1 MNEEAAALVRSSV
14 AAPPF
19 HRWLEPEVV
28 SASAQEV
35 TIRLPLRHE
44 FRRSDDMDGVHGGV
58 VAALIDI
65 AGHAAVVAA
74 VGHGVPTINLR
85 VDYLRMATG
94 DVLIARAKPVRV
106 GRTIALIDIEVTD
119 AADALVAVG
128 RGSFSTRAG

>member
-1 MNEEAAALVRSSV
+1 LVRASV

-28 SASAQEV
+28 AVTADEV
-35 TIRLPLRHE
+35 TIRLALRHE
-44 FRRSDDMDGVHGGV
+44 FRRSDDADGVHGGV

-94 DVLIARAKPVRV
+94 DVLTARAKPVRV
-106 GRTIALIDIEVTD
+106 GRTIALIDIEVTTCD
-119 AADALVAVG
+119 GILVAVG

>member
-1 MNEEAAALVRSSV
+1 MTDMRAELVSASV

-19 HRWLEPEVV
+19 HHWLNPEVV
-28 SASAQEV
+28 AVTDQEV
-35 TIRLPLRHE
+35 AIRLRTRPE
-44 FRRSDDMDGVHGGV
+44 FRRSDAADGVHGGV

-94 DVLIARAKPVRV
+94 DELLARARPVRV
-106 GRTIALIDIEVTD
+106 GRSIAVVDIEITGFD
-119 AADALVAVG
+119 GKLVAVG
-128 RGSFSTRAG
+128 RGTFSTMSG